1 MLSKPRSGVWPVLL
15 FTGWTLFVWLNRISN
30 AMGNDELSAAGK
42 AFSVVL
48 SLSVVALAVAAG
60 VVGVRG
66 WSRSWSS
73 AETSVLRV
81 AAGWAGGLWL
91 VLVPKILIDGRP
103 AGFEGNLAGFKAVH
117 VVLGLISIA
126 LAVLVWRSATGAGAV
141 DESRPSVSAG

>member
-15 FTGWTLFVWLNRISN
+15 FTVWTLFVWLNRISN
-30 AMGNDELSAAGK
+30 ALSDDALSSGGK

-48 SLSVVALAVAAG
+48 SLSVVVLAVAAG

-66 WSRSWSS
+66 WSRSWSP

-81 AAGWAGGLWL
+81 AAAWAGGLWL

-103 AGFEGNLAGFKAVH
+103 AGFDGNLAAFKAVH
-117 VVLGLISIA
+117 VVLGLISMA
-126 LAVLVWRSATGAGAV
+126 LAVLVWRATARAGAV
-141 DESRPSVSAG
+141 DESRHSVSAG